1 MPRWGGTLVT
11 PLPLDDSQIARAAEE
26 MIAEYGSKAL
36 TKADER
42 VKALQSE
49 GFDSIAGTWELICE
63 VIKDLQESD
72 DPMDGYKNALNK
84 GVFLSQ

>member
-1 MPRWGGTLVT
+1 MPPSD
-11 PLPLDDSQIARAAEE
+11 PLLLSETSVKSAAEE
-26 MIAEYGSKAL
+26 MIAEYGNEAL

-42 VKALQSE
+42 VKALQRE
-49 GFDSIAGTWELICE
+49 GFDSVAKTWDLIRE

-84 GVFLSQ
+84 GVFLSE